1 LPRGLGEDPLVRQK
15 KVRRR
20 SSAQSTVLAPAPVSS
35 GDTSSP
41 QDSAQV
47 GTLVDVSS
55 SPASSYNDVFFRK
68 RSESSTV
75 VVSADSGHDA
85 AVPSAPNF
93 AVAQPLIAETAAAEP
108 VFAEPVADIPV
119 MTAPAV
125 ETPVASVFIPVP
137 DAAETFTSVPDTPSI
152 EQEAHVSETF
162 APTNVSETFAPTNVS
177 ETFAPTNVSETFA
190 TPVGAETFI
199 SASDTSL
206 TQDTRVT
213 EPSAPATDATVSA
226 PVIQPATQVSET
238 EPQKKGFFKR
248 VFGRFQ
254 K

>member
-1 LPRGLGEDPLVRQK
+1 MPRGLGEDPLVRQK

-20 SSAQSTVLAPAPVSS
+20 ASAQSTVLVPPPASS
-35 GDTSSP
+35 GDTSSL
-41 QDSAQV
+41 QGAAQV
-47 GTLVDVSS
+47 GTIVDVSS
-55 SPASSYNDVFFRK
+55 SPVPSYNDVFFRK

-75 VVSADSGHDA
+75 VVSADSDHDA
-85 AVPSAPNF
+85 AVLSASNS
-93 AVAQPLIAETAAAEP
+93 AVAQPLVAETAAAEP
-108 VFAEPVADIPV
+108 VFAEPVAAIPV

-125 ETPVASVFIPVP
+125 EAPVASVFAPVP
-137 DAAETFTSVPDTPSI
+137 DVAETFTSVPDTPVI
-152 EQEAHVSETF
+152 EQEAH
-162 APTNVSETFAPTNVS
+162 VS

-199 SASDTSL
+199 SASDASL
-206 TQDTRVT
+206 TNDTRAT
-213 EPSAPATDATVSA
+213 EPSAPVTDAIASA
-226 PVIQPATQVSET
+226 PVVQPAAQVSET

>member
-20 SSAQSTVLAPAPVSS
+20 ASSQSTVLAPATIS

-41 QDSAQV
+41 QGAAQV
-47 GTLVDVSS
+47 GTIVDVSS

-75 VVSADSGHDA
+75 VVSTDSGHDA
-85 AVPSAPNF
+85 AVPSAPNT
-93 AVAQPLIAETAAAEP
+93 AVAQPLIAEPAAAEQ
-108 VFAEPVADIPV
+108 VFAEPVAAILV

-125 ETPVASVFIPVP
+125 EAPVASVFTPVP
-137 DAAETFTSVPDTPSI
+137 DRAETFTSVPDTPVI
-152 EQEAHVSETF
+152 EEEAHVSETF

-177 ETFAPTNVSETFA
+177 ETFAPT
-190 TPVGAETFI
+190 PVGAETFI
-199 SASDTSL
+199 SASDASL
-206 TQDTRVT
+206 TQDTHAT
-213 EPSAPATDATVSA
+213 EPSAPATDTIASA
-226 PVIQPATQVSET
+226 PVVQTATQVSET